1 MEDPLVPDHSGLF
14 LPGSINTWINE
25 SSPSLQDLSAVAKAW
40 EDSPYLF
47 IVKVQ
52 PLLRGAEEED
62 VGAEQFAFTSTTRFL
77 SRSA

>member
-1 MEDPLVPDHSGLF
+1 M
-14 LPGSINTWINE
+14 
-25 SSPSLQDLSAVAKAW
+25 AKAW

-62 VGAEQFAFTSTTRFL
+62 VGAEQFAFAFTSTARFL
-77 SRSA
+77 SEVREELRTSSELSPFFCPLQ

>member
-1 MEDPLVPDHSGLF
+1 M
-14 LPGSINTWINE
+14 
-25 SSPSLQDLSAVAKAW
+25 AKAW

-62 VGAEQFAFTSTTRFL
+62 VVAEQFGFTFTSTARFPSELREELRRLPDL
-77 SRSA
+77 SPLFFFFFCPLQ